1 MLLCCVVVQPGGCE
15 HTCLVLGIAHTD
27 TGWFSAPCS
36 AQSGGWWDL
45 PLACGMVGSAV
56 VASLMFWVATDAVG
70 SGDNKQAAVSAG
82 CCKCV
87 GGMRC
92 RGLCY
97 ATCALKCVCTA
108 WAQPRLCVPVCVGP
122 ASPLSGLR
130 RHSCGTVQ
138 VSRLELSVVG
148 FGGLLHPA
156 IVVGSPSPGMFSCA
170 LFPHHHSGASAAV
183 QLGTRYMFHT
193 PAVPLLLMADVVALC

>member
-1 MLLCCVVVQPGGCE
+1 VWSSSLE
-15 HTCLVLGIAHTD
+15 AANTHVL
-27 TGWFSAPCS
+27 FSALHILT
-36 AQSGGWWDL
+36 Q
-45 PLACGMVGSAV
+45 VGSLHHVLHSLEGGGICLLSV
-56 VASLMFWVATDAVG
+56 VWLVQLWCPRSYRGCNRCSWV
-70 SGDNKQAAVSAG
+70 SGDNKQVAVSAG

-108 WAQPRLCVPVCVGP
+108 WAQLRLCVPVCVGA
-122 ASPLSGLR
+122 ASLLSGLR

-148 FGGLLHPA
+148 FGGLLRPSF
-156 IVVGSPSPGMFSCA
+156 VVGSPSRGMFSCA
-170 LFPHHHSGASAAV
+170 LFPSHHSAASAAV
-183 QLGTRYMFHT
+183 QLGTKYTFHT

>member
-1 MLLCCVVVQPGGCE
+1 MFCTVWRVVGSAS
-15 HTCLVLGIAHTD
+15 CLWY
-27 TGWFSAPCS
+27 GWFSCGGLPHGLGCNRCTWV
-36 AQSGGWWDL
+36 SGN
-45 PLACGMVGSAV
+45 
-56 VASLMFWVATDAVG
+56 
-70 SGDNKQAAVSAG
+70 NKQVAVSAG

-108 WAQPRLCVPVCVGP
+108 WAQLRLCVPVCVGA
-122 ASPLSGLR
+122 ASPPSGLR

-156 IVVGSPSPGMFSCA
+156 FVVGGKGVISPSGGMFSCA
-170 LFPHHHSGASAAV
+170 LFPYHHSAASAAV
-183 QLGTRYMFHT
+183 QLGTEYTFHT
-193 PAVPLLLMADVVALC
+193 PAVPLLLMAGVVALC

>member
-1 MLLCCVVVQPGGCE
+1 MFCTVWRVVGSAS
-15 HTCLVLGIAHTD
+15 CLWY
-27 TGWFSAPCS
+27 GWFSCDGLPHVLGCNRCS
-36 AQSGGWWDL
+36 
-45 PLACGMVGSAV
+45 
-56 VASLMFWVATDAVG
+56 WV
-70 SGDNKQAAVSAG
+70 SGDNKQVAVSAG

-87 GGMRC
+87 GGRRC

-108 WAQPRLCVPVCVGP
+108 WAQLRLCVPVCVGA

-156 IVVGSPSPGMFSCA
+156 FVVGSPSGGMFSCA
-170 LFPHHHSGASAAV
+170 LFPYHHSAASAAV
-183 QLGTRYMFHT
+183 QLGTEYTFHT
-193 PAVPLLLMADVVALC
+193 PAVPLLLMAGVVALC